1 MISTLI
7 IDDDINYIKYF
18 INNIINQMNEI
29 RISYIITDGKAAI
42 DIIEKNTL
50 DLIVIDLK
58 MPNITGIE
66 VIEKIKSMNLINL
79 PKIVVISGELDLMYC
94 AKNNYII
101 SDIIYKNTDS
111 KVIKN
116 KLRKIINNIQMSI
129 NLENIKNEIVKKL
142 INFGYNFKYKG
153 TQYIYQSILYIY
165 ESNNMDL
172 VENLEK
178 NVYKYIA
185 YKYSKS
191 ILNIKT
197 NIINSTRLIQGKNET
212 ITHKFVITDILVN
225 LTNV

>member
-101 SDIIYKNTDS
+101 SDIIYKFW
-111 KVIKN
+111 I
-116 KLRKIINNIQMSI
+116 
-129 NLENIKNEIVKKL
+129 
-142 INFGYNFKYKG
+142 
-153 TQYIYQSILYIY
+153 
-165 ESNNMDL
+165 
-172 VENLEK
+172 
-178 NVYKYIA
+178 
-185 YKYSKS
+185 
-191 ILNIKT
+191 
-197 NIINSTRLIQGKNET
+197 
-212 ITHKFVITDILVN
+212 
-225 LTNV
+225 

>member
-29 RISYIITDGKAAI
+29 RISYIITAGKVAI

-116 KLRKIINNIQMSI
+116 KLRKIINDIQMSI

-212 ITHKFVITDILVN
+212 ITPKFVITDILVN